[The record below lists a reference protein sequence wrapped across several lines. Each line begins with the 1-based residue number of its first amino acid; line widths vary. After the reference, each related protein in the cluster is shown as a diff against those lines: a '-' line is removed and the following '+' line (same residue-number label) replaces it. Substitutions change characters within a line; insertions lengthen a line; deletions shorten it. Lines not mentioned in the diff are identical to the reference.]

1 MYILN
6 QQVFHTEHS
15 LLISVWHKAL
25 MSYLRFN
32 VDLLGCL
39 LIEPFHVDLA
49 VEVSD
54 VADDGVIFHLLKV
67 PVGEKNTHQHL
78 MSSVYSIY
86 TTRILFAFISS

>member
-6 QQVFHTEHS
+6 QEVFHTEHS
-15 LLISVWHKAL
+15 LLTSVWHKAL

-39 LIEPFHVDLA
+39 LIEPFHVNLA

-67 PVGEKNTHQHL
+67 PVREKKHPSTPEVIHIQYLH
-78 MSSVYSIY
+78 YPD
-86 TTRILFAFISS
+86 FIRFHF